1 MIGRFS
7 VLEINLWVDHWFV
20 YSSFRSG
27 KTKYVFS
34 VFVKKWDCFWICFNR
49 DCLKNEKVKSTYL
62 TSFNQYGTCSTLYFI
77 KANQTA
83 FSCTIYIPKIKIQS
97 LVFLALP
104 LLYKN
109 EKINMFPFFQFV
121 FSDLTLFMMEET
133 LDVAPSIVLNW
144 WHQHHCSNND
154 FIPFI

>member
-1 MIGRFS
+1 MNKVKLTIIYVTFPS
-7 VLEINLWVDHWFV
+7 KNVFWSLSILKITAKSFQKPSNTFFEYLKTSNFLSKNLKN
-20 YSSFRSG
+20 RSG

-104 LLYKN
+104 LLIYRY
-109 EKINMFPFFQFV
+109 P
-121 FSDLTLFMMEET
+121 
-133 LDVAPSIVLNW
+133 
-144 WHQHHCSNND
+144 
-154 FIPFI
+154 